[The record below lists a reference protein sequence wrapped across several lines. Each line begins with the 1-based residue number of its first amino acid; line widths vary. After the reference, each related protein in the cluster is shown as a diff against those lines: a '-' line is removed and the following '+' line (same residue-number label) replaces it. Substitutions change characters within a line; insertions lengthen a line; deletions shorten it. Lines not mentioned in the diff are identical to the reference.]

1 MWLFRCAVHSKREH
15 LAWRTY
21 ATRISNLDSIASL
34 FSNKPHGGLSAQDFP
49 SRFTPSSDHCCN
61 RTASQ
66 STSQYLCDAA
76 VDPTGHLSRN
86 DGSITTS
93 GVSGTISFKAIPNGQ
108 TQIQIALP
116 SGSET
121 ETRSALPLLRHGT
134 WTDSA
139 GTAHLVPAQD
149 LTGPHPAWFFPTFVL
164 ISGLGSPDYL
174 SSNLGTETRNGM
186 SVEHIAVWQ
195 RPIDSLP
202 TSSAA
207 YVQQQTQ
214 YDIYLNP
221 STALPVAMTFT
232 RQFDSGVSSQFL
244 APPQTSGVGLL
255 EEVRYSNYQ
264 QVQGV
269 PIAFHLQVF
278 FQGVLFSDIQISSAS
293 FNPSE
298 GSVEAQ

>member
-1 MWLFRCAVHSKREH
+1 MR
-15 LAWRTY
+15 LAS
-21 ATRISNLDSIASL
+21 ATRTPC
-34 FSNKPHGGLSAQDFP
+34 FS
-49 SRFTPSSDHCCN
+49 R
-61 RTASQ
+61 SQ
-66 STSQYLCDAA
+66 SRRALGLRRKVSVPIFLLLIATIATAQQANQLPNIYAMQQLIPPGTYLAM
-76 VDPTGHLSRN
+76 T
-86 DGSITTS
+86 GSITTS

-121 ETRSALPLLRHGT
+121 ETRSVLPLLRHGT

-202 TSSAA
+202 ASSAA
-207 YVQQQTQ
+207 YVQQHTQ
-214 YDIYLNP
+214 YDIYLDP
-221 STALPVAMTFT
+221 STSLPVAMTFT
-232 RQFDSGVSSQFL
+232 RQFDSAASSQFL
-244 APPQTSGVGLL
+244 APAQTPSAGVL

-278 FQGVLFSDIQISSAS
+278 FQGALYSDIQISSAN
-293 FNPSE
+293 FNPSQ
-298 GSVEAQ
+298 GSAEAQ